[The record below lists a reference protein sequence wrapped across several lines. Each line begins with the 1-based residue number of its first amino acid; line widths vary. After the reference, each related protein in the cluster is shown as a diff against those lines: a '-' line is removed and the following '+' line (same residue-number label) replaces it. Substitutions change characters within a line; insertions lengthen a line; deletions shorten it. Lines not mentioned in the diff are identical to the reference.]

1 MTTSLDHPRRLIV
14 LGSTGSI
21 GVNTLS
27 VVDHLNRNGMSIEVV
42 GLAAR
47 SSTKALIEQAQ
58 RFGVKHL
65 AVADRPSAAALHE
78 ALPEAEIFAGEDAAE
93 RLVRHTECTDV
104 AAAIVGIAGL
114 PSTLAAVELGRR
126 VHLSN
131 KETLVAAGEL
141 ITRTAA
147 KSAAALLPV
156 DSEHSAIF
164 QCLSAIHDQ
173 PRSKAIRRLVLTA
186 SGGAFRDRPL
196 EAIASATPE
205 DALKHPT
212 WDMGPKVTIDS
223 ATMMNKGLEMIEAH
237 WLFGVAPD
245 KIQPMIHPQSLVH
258 SFVELI
264 DGSVLAQLS
273 PPDMRSP
280 IQTALTW
287 PERTAGCGDKLDWTK
302 LNDLNFYPPCP
313 ERYPALEL
321 AYRSLKLGGT
331 APAVLNA
338 ANEAAVQAFLER
350 KIAFGRI
357 VPLVQHALE
366 TIAPQPAT
374 ELATILNADQTARE
388 AVSTRLSE
396 DQEAP
401 DEPEPT
407 PHPDR
412 SRA

>member
-1 MTTSLDHPRRLIV
+1 VPPTPDHSVEVKKLIV

-27 VVDHLNRNGMSIEVV
+27 VVDHLTRNGQAIEVV

-47 SSTKALIEQAQ
+47 SSTKLLLEQAK

-65 AVADRPSAAALHE
+65 AVADPASATELRRS
-78 ALPEAEIFAGEDAAE
+78 LPDAEVFVGSDAAFQ
-93 RLVRHTECTDV
+93 LVKQTPCTDV

-114 PSTLAAVELGRR
+114 LPTVAAVELGRR

-131 KETLVAAGEL
+131 KETLVAAGEY
-141 ITRTAA
+141 ITRKAA
-147 KSAAALLPV
+147 ESGATLLPV

-164 QCLSAIHDQ
+164 QCLAGVHQQ
-173 PRSKAIRRLVLTA
+173 PRSKAIRRLILTA

-196 EAIASATPE
+196 EEIAVATPE

-223 ATMMNKGLEMIEAH
+223 ATMMNKGLEIIEAC
-237 WLFGVAPD
+237 WLFGVGPD

-264 DGSVLAQLS
+264 DGSVLAQLG

-287 PERTAGCGDKLDWTK
+287 PDRVSGCGDKLDWTR
-302 LNDLNFYPPCP
+302 LSDMNFYPPCP
-313 ERYPALEL
+313 DRYPAIDL
-321 AYRSLKLGGT
+321 AYRAIRLGGT

-338 ANEAAVQAFLER
+338 ANEAAVQAFLNR
-350 KIAFGRI
+350 KIQFGHI
-357 VPLVQHALE
+357 VELVADTLDAIAPQSAEHLE
-366 TIAPQPAT
+366 TILDADRAARQHVHDLVRNPQ
-374 ELATILNADQTARE
+374 
-388 AVSTRLSE
+388 
-396 DQEAP
+396 
-401 DEPEPT
+401 T
-407 PHPDR
+407 PNHERDPVPHSD
-412 SRA
+412 